1 MLPTPCSFPDIPG
14 GCHALKM
21 LASARAQAV
30 PDYRRLH
37 AAPFFL
43 CEHIMGVPNTFAMP
57 GMGTQSKGHDHLQR
71 TISGS
76 TVAHRETRGVTA
88 YMEKTRL

>member
-1 MLPTPCSFPDIPG
+1 
-14 GCHALKM
+14 
-21 LASARAQAV
+21 
-30 PDYRRLH
+30 
-37 AAPFFL
+37 
-43 CEHIMGVPNTFAMP
+43 MGVPNTFAMP
-57 GMGTQSKGHDHLQR
+57 GMGTQSKGHAHLHG